1 MVRLGSFTPFSAE
14 ADKGC
19 GAGVLTFTAGGAVPE
34 FHRLALQLS
43 SWSPKNAPVNYCSE
57 LD

>member
-43 SWSPKNAPVNYCSE
+43 SWSPKNAPGQ
-57 LD
+57 LLF